1 MAQSEISLRQNSS
14 GSKNFVTVA
23 YFCDKATEKH
33 RVFTALSLF
42 FKLPAEYAVPFP
54 CVLFRV
60 VGLVKDTLT
69 LSDLLYFSICFVN
82 RRFFTFFLANL
93 FAVAILSDTLC
104 FVRAGY
110 LPRYSRILYAENLFA
125 DSAGKKAFLRLLR
138 KKIPSPSAGVDNY
151 LTSGYN
157 LTMNKKVTIK
167 DIAREAGL
175 SIATV
180 SYVLNNRDDK
190 RISEA
195 TKKKVL
201 QVVNMFNYTCNFSA
215 RHIATGKTNIV
226 ALYVNNNDFVL
237 SLADKYMFV
246 SRLLQ
251 ELTKHGYSLRIVSGS
266 CLDKLDNVDAILC
279 YDTTEE
285 LFRAVGNNNFVPLLS
300 CNNVIGDSLFYQV
313 NTDYDKA
320 KSCADN
326 YFHQEYA
333 VASLVVGNFARQQE
347 LLKVFPETQFVD
359 SFDSAIELAMQHTD
373 TPLLVFENSLYEF
386 LSPKCQKIFLYD
398 PCEEKIATLVEKMK
412 QVIDRSDVVNYD
424 LKF

>member
-1 MAQSEISLRQNSS
+1 MFCKSRLLATVQQNS
-14 GSKNFVTVA
+14 V
-23 YFCDKATEKH
+23 H
-33 RVFTALSLF
+33 R
-42 FKLPAEYAVPFP
+42 KL
-54 CVLFRV
+54 
-60 VGLVKDTLT
+60 
-69 LSDLLYFSICFVN
+69 
-82 RRFFTFFLANL
+82 
-93 FAVAILSDTLC
+93 
-104 FVRAGY
+104 
-110 LPRYSRILYAENLFA
+110 LFA

-412 QVIDRSDVVNYD
+412 QVIDRGDVVNYD